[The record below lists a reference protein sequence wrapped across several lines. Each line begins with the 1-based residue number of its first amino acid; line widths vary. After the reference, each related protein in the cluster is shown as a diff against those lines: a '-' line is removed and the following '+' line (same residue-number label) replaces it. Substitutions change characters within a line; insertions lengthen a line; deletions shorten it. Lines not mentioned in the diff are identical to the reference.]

1 MQKEF
6 KTYQEQ
12 IEILK
17 SRGLKFKDE
26 AAAKEHLKRENYYNI
41 INGYKD
47 LFLKPN
53 ILPEEFKEGVY
64 FEEIYSLYKFDR
76 SFRNILMKK
85 ILIFENSF
93 KAIIAYEFSNK
104 YGYKNYLN
112 SDNFNQAN
120 IRNKKSGIKL
130 IGDIHGDINRQLDKD
145 NSLNHYLDIHGY
157 IPLWVLIKIFTLG
170 RVNSFYINMK
180 DSDKNKIAKELA
192 INYPLDSESIIKYS
206 KLIALFRNLCAHE
219 ERMYNFKSLNDK
231 KNPINLPLTSFHK
244 KLGITGNRNG
254 LFDVIICLKY
264 LLNPNDFS
272 ILFDRL
278 EDLIDTLSIDIK
290 SISIN
295 NILLEMNFPKNW
307 KLIIII

>member
-17 SRGLKFKDE
+17 SRGLKLKDE
-26 AAAKEHLKRENYYNI
+26 TAAKEYLKRENYYNI

-47 LFLKPN
+47 LFLKSDAS
-53 ILPEEFKEGVY
+53 PEMFQNNVY

-85 ILIFENSF
+85 ILIFENNF
-93 KAIIAYEFSNK
+93 KSIIAYEFSNK

-112 SDNFNQAN
+112 SDNFNQSN
-120 IRNKKSGIKL
+120 IENKKNVIKL

-145 NSLNHYLDIHGY
+145 NSLNHYLNIHGY

-170 RVNSFYINMK
+170 RVNSFYSNME
-180 DSDKNKIAKELA
+180 DSDKNQIAKELA
-192 INYPLDSESIIKYS
+192 FYYRLDSENVAKFT

-219 ERMYNFKSLNDK
+219 ERMYNFKSLN
-231 KNPINLPLTSFHK
+231 KNKAPINLPITQIHTDLN
-244 KLGITGNRNG
+244 ITGSRNG

-264 LLNPNDFS
+264 LLNPNDFL
-272 ILFDRL
+272 ILFDKL
-278 EDLIDTLSIDIK
+278 EDLISTLSEEIK
-290 SISIN
+290 SICIDK
-295 NILLEMNFPKNW
+295 ILFEMNFPQNW
-307 KLIIII
+307 KEIRNL

>member
-6 KTYQEQ
+6 KSYQEQ

-17 SRGLKFKDE
+17 FRGLKFKDE
-26 AAAKEHLKRENYYNI
+26 TTAEEYLKRENYYNI

-47 LFLKPN
+47 LFIKPN
-53 ILPEEFKEGVY
+53 ISPEKFKENVY

-76 SFRNILMKK
+76 NLRNILMKK

-93 KAIIAYEFSNK
+93 KSIIAYEFSNK

-112 SDNFNQAN
+112 SDNFNQSN
-120 IRNKKSGIKL
+120 IENKKNVIKL

-145 NSLNHYLDIHGY
+145 NSLNHYLNIHGY

-170 RVNSFYINMK
+170 RVNSFYSNMK

-192 INYPLDSESIIKYS
+192 FDYRLDSESVAKYT

-219 ERMYNFKSLNDK
+219 ERMYNFKSLNK
-231 KNPINLPLTSFHK
+231 KKDPINLPMTQIHT
-244 KLGITGNRNG
+244 KLNITKSRNG
-254 LFDVIICLKY
+254 LFDMVICLKY
-264 LLNPNDFS
+264 LLNSNDFL
-272 ILFDRL
+272 ILLDKL
-278 EDLIDTLSIDIK
+278 EGLVDSLSVEIK
-290 SISIN
+290 SICIN
-295 NILLEMNFPKNW
+295 DILLEMNFPKTW
-307 KLIIII
+307 KEIRDL